1 MKIYVLHVD
10 MTLILP
16 RLKKFRLK
24 EFNTAHPIIFVE
36 ANDPDGACYECNCKF
51 KEIILKQDYST
62 KTASLIKE
70 VLLDMRIN
78 KVYCKDEERL

>member
-24 EFNTAHPIIFVE
+24 EFNTANPIIFVE

-51 KEIILKQDYST
+51 PKTRLFNKNSFSDKRSSFRHEDKQG
-62 KTASLIKE
+62 
-70 VLLDMRIN
+70 LL
-78 KVYCKDEERL
+78 